1 MDATKDLT
9 KLFKTCWLSSF
20 LQREICEMTCWTHAS
35 MHTIHQFMSRTS
47 FTPFEVMF
55 ARKAVPPIDAEM
67 DIASPYI
74 NDEAEPL
81 GSVIER
87 LSEQR
92 LKTLTMVKECIHRA
106 QKKQKDAYDRKH
118 ALSNSYVIGDLV
130 LKKDFKRKKELE
142 ENWMHSVLDL
152 TS

>member
-1 MDATKDLT
+1 
-9 KLFKTCWLSSF
+9 
-20 LQREICEMTCWTHAS
+20 
-35 MHTIHQFMSRTS
+35 MHLAYNTSVHVSTS

-55 ARKAVPPIDAEM
+55 GRKAVLPIDVEM

-74 NDEAEPL
+74 DGAEPL

-92 LKTLTMVKECIHRA
+92 FKPLTMVKECIHRA
-106 QKKQKDAYDRKH
+106 QKKQKDVYDRRL

-130 LKKDFKRKKELE
+130 RILKGRKELE
-142 ENWMHSVLDL
+142 ENWMHSMLDL

>member
-1 MDATKDLT
+1 MWDDLLDACIYAYNT
-9 KLFKTCWLSSF
+9 SVHES
-20 LQREICEMTCWTHAS
+20 
-35 MHTIHQFMSRTS
+35 TS
-47 FTPFEVMF
+47 FTPFEAIF
-55 ARKAVPPIDAEM
+55 GSKAVLTIDVEM

-74 NDEAEPL
+74 NDEAKPL

-130 LKKDFKRKKELE
+130 LKKDFKRK
-142 ENWMHSVLDL
+142 
-152 TS
+152 

>member
-1 MDATKDLT
+1 MWDGLLD
-9 KLFKTCWLSSF
+9 TCIYAYNTSLHES
-20 LQREICEMTCWTHAS
+20 
-35 MHTIHQFMSRTS
+35 TS

-55 ARKAVPPIDAEM
+55 GRKAVLPIDVEM

-92 LKTLTMVKECIHRA
+92 LKPSPWSKSAFIEHKRN
-106 QKKQKDAYDRKH
+106 KK
-118 ALSNSYVIGDLV
+118 
-130 LKKDFKRKKELE
+130 
-142 ENWMHSVLDL
+142 MHMIESTHYPILM
-152 TS
+152 

>member
-1 MDATKDLT
+1 MWDGLLD
-9 KLFKTCWLSSF
+9 TCIYACNTSVHES
-20 LQREICEMTCWTHAS
+20 
-35 MHTIHQFMSRTS
+35 TS

-55 ARKAVPPIDAEM
+55 GRKAVLPIDVEM

-92 LKTLTMVKECIHRA
+92 LKTLTMVKVCIHRA
-106 QKKQKDAYDRKH
+106 QKKQKYAYDRKH
-118 ALSNSYVIGDLV
+118 TLFNSYVIGDLV
-130 LKKDFKRKKELE
+130 
-142 ENWMHSVLDL
+142 
-152 TS
+152 